1 MLNAKL
7 FTAAKI
13 WKQSKC
19 PSIDE
24 WIKNMWYAHTHTHRG
39 IFLGHEEE

>member
-7 FTAAKI
+7 FTVAKV

-19 PSIDE
+19 PLIIDE
-24 WIKNMWYAHTHTHRG
+24 WIKNMWYAHTCTHTQRN
-39 IFLGHEEE
+39 ISQP